1 MVWALRLGAG
11 GVLGGL
17 AVGVLGGF
25 CRSASGIEGTVDGE
39 LPRERQARLFGCRL
53 CPDALVPGLP
63 EVQNE
68 LSFGRQRLA
77 DVPDGF
83 ALVGSLSPGRRALF
97 QGRSGVRAVRRGLPR
112 LFLAVLRSDLPCKA
126 AYRLSVQLGDR
137 FWDVFSVRR
146 LFSCSELYR
155 FRLRLRLCFEVLRRF
170 DRRCMSCRTLVP
182 ACVSDVDPGFVG
194 WINRR
199 PVVLAPGIINIPIAS
214 LQSLLL
220 LTGSVRTC
228 TTPHHI
234 RVGPWRTGHWVL
246 GPFHVRVPGLSV

>member
-1 MVWALRLGAG
+1 MVSSRGNGRL
-11 GVLGGL
+11 V
-17 AVGVLGGF
+17 
-25 CRSASGIEGTVDGE
+25 SS
-39 LPRERQARLFGCRL
+39 GCRL

-83 ALVGSLSPGRRALF
+83 ASSDLSL
-97 QGRSGVRAVRRGLPR
+97 QGGGLYSRVAQAYRAVRRVLPR

-137 FWDVFSVRR
+137 FGTFFQFGV
-146 LFSCSELYR
+146 CSLVQNSTVSG
-155 FRLRLRLCFEVLRRF
+155 CACGSVLRF
-170 DRRCMSCRTLVP
+170 CDVSTAGCMSCRTLVP

-199 PVVLAPGIINIPIAS
+199 PVVLAPGTINIPIAS
-214 LQSLLL
+214 LQSVLL

-228 TTPHHI
+228 TTPHYI